1 MITTTFG
8 NAFSIF
14 IDDPS
19 FVQESSLPLLAIVPI
34 STNIN
39 ISDNQ
44 RDQYEL
50 TIDLILIINAKEE
63 LRKYKQEVI
72 GVQYLTEKMEG
83 KDTTGAL
90 MVNTI
95 LYVIRH
101 NLRLGDN
108 WNIANVGSIE
118 YANVLRG
125 GQNAQFYTREASLR
139 LSVNRIKNR

>member
-1 MITTTFG
+1 M
-8 NAFSIF
+8 
-14 IDDPS
+14 
-19 FVQESSLPLLAIVPI
+19 PLLAIAPI
-34 STNIN
+34 STAVN

-44 RDQYEL
+44 RDQYEM
-50 TIDLILIINAKEE
+50 TIDLILIMNAKEE
-63 LRKYKQEVI
+63 LGKYRQEMI

-83 KDTTGAL
+83 KDATGAL

-108 WNIANVGSIE
+108 WNITNVGSIE

-125 GQNAQFYTREASLR
+125 GAGQQFYTREARLR
-139 LSVNRIKNR
+139 LGVVRIKNR